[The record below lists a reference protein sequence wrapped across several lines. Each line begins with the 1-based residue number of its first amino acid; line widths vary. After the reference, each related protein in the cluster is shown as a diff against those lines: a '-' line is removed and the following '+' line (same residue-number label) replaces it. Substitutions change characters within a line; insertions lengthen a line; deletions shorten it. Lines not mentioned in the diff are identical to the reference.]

1 VVMRIIS
8 SVSIIAA
15 LLSAGMP
22 AMAQQSNQRTL
33 IIFGSDPCPAD
44 TICVVAPETD
54 RYRIPKPL
62 RESKASPDKES
73 WAVRSQA
80 TLDQGKSGTGSCSA
94 IGAGGWTGCWA
105 EEMRKA
111 REEARQKKTSDED
124 VP

>member
-1 VVMRIIS
+1 MRITPL
-8 SVSIIAA
+8 VSIIAV
-15 LLSAGMP
+15 LLSAGVP

-33 IIFGSDPCPAD
+33 IVFGNDPCPAD

-54 RYRIPKPL
+54 RYRIPKAL
-62 RESKASPDKES
+62 RESKASPEKES

-80 TLDQGKSGTGSCSA
+80 TLEQGKSGIGSCSA

-105 EEMRKA
+105 EEMRNA
-111 REEARQKKTSDED
+111 REEARQQKSSDQD

>member
-1 VVMRIIS
+1 MRIIPF
-8 SVSIIAA
+8 VSIVAA
-15 LLSAGMP
+15 LLIGGVP

-54 RYRIPKPL
+54 RYRIPKAL

-73 WAVRSQA
+73 WAVRSQE
-80 TLDQGKSGTGSCSA
+80 TLEQGKSGAGSCSA

-111 REEARQKKTSDED
+111 REEARQKKSSDQD